1 MKHYSFFMEKRKN
14 LDGKAYYVF
23 PNQLWSN
30 YGQSLDQTFACF
42 ERGKAY
48 TTEIHLLA
56 EINVYFKAEGFLS

>member
-1 MKHYSFFMEKRKN
+1 MEKRKN

-56 EINVYFKAEGFLS
+56 EINAT